1 MFTVGLIQVLLEVI
15 SWLDSYCS
23 CIRSTALDS
32 RENVCL
38 CVYFYEMLLY
48 VDTSNPWYGFTN
60 DKNVSFDISIRTI
73 C

>member
-1 MFTVGLIQVLLEVI
+1 MFTMGLIQVLLEVI

-32 RENVCL
+32 RENVCSY
-38 CVYFYEMLLY
+38 VYFYECCYMWTHQTPGMAFY
-48 VDTSNPWYGFTN
+48 